1 MAASLFRRL
10 YHLFVRG
17 IRAAEFDVVLN
28 RIGKQIHVLKYHADI
43 LHQAVQLKIPDIFAA
58 NRNSPGV
65 YIPKP
70 GNQVAHSRLART
82 GWADNSRGRSGRNR
96 KADVIQNL
104 AVCVAQ
110 TTFSV
115 CSAAIHLVGK
125 VHVIK
130 YDFRGCRNHIR
141 PLFIHDRRIVNRVCR
156 IHRSRQHL
164 QQGSHI
170 PGVFQII
177 EHHK

>member
-104 AVCVAQ
+104 AVCVA
-110 TTFSV
+110 
-115 CSAAIHLVGK
+115 
-125 VHVIK
+125 
-130 YDFRGCRNHIR
+130 
-141 PLFIHDRRIVNRVCR
+141 
-156 IHRSRQHL
+156 
-164 QQGSHI
+164 
-170 PGVFQII
+170 
-177 EHHK
+177 